1 MAQIATISSLKNSA
15 MELVLRHGIRY
26 SHILPRLLSKD
37 VTIFFFDTMFE
48 DSVQNFVELTETVA
62 DDPHAD
68 VADREELLSIIRMFS
83 IVGRDQ
89 EVPVE
94 DRHVQATSEL
104 IGIAGLLSDNLE
116 SEPFQKFT
124 EFLEQIIVMFIDD
137 DFVLP
142 SHEDYHVDFILYH
155 IRHAIN

>member
-1 MAQIATISSLKNSA
+1 MAQIATISSLMNSA
-15 MELVLRHGIRY
+15 MEHVLRHGIRY

-48 DSVQNFVELTETVA
+48 DSVQNFVALTETVT
-62 DDPHAD
+62 DDPD
-68 VADREELLSIIRMFS
+68 ADREELLSIIRMFS

-94 DRHVQATSEL
+94 ERHVQATSEL
-104 IGIAGLLSDNLE
+104 IGIAGLLSETVE

>member
-1 MAQIATISSLKNSA
+1 MVASLKELT
-15 MELVLRHGIRY
+15 MERILREGIEY
-26 SHILPRLLSKD
+26 SHILPRRLSEE
-37 VTIFFFDTMFE
+37 TTLFFFNIVFAQ
-48 DSVQNFVELTETVA
+48 SVENCVELTETVS

-68 VADREELLSIIRMFS
+68 AADREELLSILKMFS

>member
-48 DSVQNFVELTETVA
+48 DSVQNFELTETVA

-104 IGIAGLLSDNLE
+104 MGIAGLLSDNLE

-142 SHEDYHVDFILYH
+142 SHEDYHVYFILYH